1 MTDEELVSHVQSGT
15 PRMFAELVRRHQ
27 DPLYGM
33 ALRFTGN
40 AHDAEDIA
48 QEAFLKAYRGLAGFK
63 GSAKFTTWLYRI
75 GYNLCVDWLRRH
87 RRPDRRE
94 TQIEDAGE
102 TADGRADLEGDFLAA
117 EQRERVRRAVDS
129 LDEKYKSVVVM
140 LYYQKLSYEQAAS
153 VLEVP
158 LKTVETR
165 MYRARR
171 IMREALET
179 EEAEARP

>member
-1 MTDEELVSHVQSGT
+1 MTDEELVSHVQRGAT
-15 PRMFAELVRRHQ
+15 RMFAELVRRHE

-40 AHDAEDIA
+40 GHDAEDIT

-63 GSAKFTTWLYRI
+63 GTAKFTTWLYRI
-75 GYNLCVDWLRRH
+75 AYNLCVDWLRRH

-94 TQIEDAGE
+94 APIEDAGE
-102 TADGRADLEGDFLAA
+102 TPDGRADVERDFLAA
-117 EQRERVRRAVDS
+117 EERERVRRAVDS

-140 LYYQKLSYEQAAS
+140 LYYQKLSYDEIAA
-153 VLEVP
+153 VLDVP

-165 MYRARR
+165 LYRARR
-171 IMREALET
+171 IMREALER
-179 EEAEARP
+179 EGAQAP